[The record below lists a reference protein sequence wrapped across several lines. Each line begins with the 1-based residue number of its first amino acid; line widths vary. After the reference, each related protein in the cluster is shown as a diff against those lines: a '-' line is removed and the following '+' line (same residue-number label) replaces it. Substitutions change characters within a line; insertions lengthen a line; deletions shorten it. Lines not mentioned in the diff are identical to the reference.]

1 MAEHEKFSEDAIYL
15 TVRTYDDGMSVIM
28 DAATDSL
35 YVKKTL
41 SDYNAAAYDYL
52 KTHEDIQIPEVYSVK
67 EEDGKLTVIEEFIH
81 GKKLDELLQSENKLT
96 FLDRKRIL
104 FAVCEGLNFLH
115 RADPKIV
122 HGDLK
127 ASDILIM
134 DDGTVKLTGYNTALT
149 DADPDIAALGAL
161 IRQVLPESAGALE
174 IADKAEKT
182 GGEASEQAKLTVA
195 DIKEALGKLSD
206 PNDRR
211 GVPGFGSRNI
221 GIRIVSWAVL
231 AAAVATAIYGIFRYQ
246 RSGGDEVT
254 VREAEAVSQA
264 ELAGMPED
272 SSAAAEASSVSSAD
286 TSGEAEA
293 SSASSGDTSEAA
305 AVSSASS
312 GDISET
318 AVSSATS
325 GDTSEAAVS
334 SATSGDTSEAA
345 AVSVSS
351 GESDASSGSSKETS
365 EASIGSSKET
375 TETSSA
381 SVKETSDA
389 EEASA
394 VSSSES
400 SETTETSSVS
410 SAEPSEVKEASSVSS
425 AGSSEVKEA
434 SSVSSAGS
442 SEVKEA
448 SSVSSAESS
457 EVKEASSVSSAES
470 SEVKEASS
478 DSTKETSD
486 TEEIQA
492 ASSEES
498 SEAAGAS
505 PVSTAESSE
514 VKEVSSGSA
523 EEISETQTGSRSEAE
538 TEEEKAA
545 REAEEAFA
553 ETMYSAAADISREK
567 DPDKVIEDLKT
578 YMAEA
583 DEYLEQHGP
592 GSTETAEA
600 YRKAL
605 IAAALNSA
613 VRQESIYR
621 VSGGMQNA
629 SGALRIYEALG
640 NYTENADMASKAFLD
655 SIAGNAAK
663 AMENGKLNK
672 AEKLY
677 ILLSGLSYDGADNGL
692 RNVVYQKA
700 LKFLEAGK
708 LLEAADMFDDISGF
722 KDADEQAAEC
732 RSHYTSTIK
741 AAANAESGIAV
752 SWVTLE
758 EADGYYLTMDD
769 TVTYDIGP
777 DSISYTFTEAN
788 TNGKEYSF
796 TVTPYFIDKEGNKDK
811 GAESPAYT
819 WTFLKKA
826 LMQKLASDRAGEV
839 TITWEPNE
847 YAGYY
852 EIAYGLNPELTS
864 SVVIMYMADQPTAQT
879 ITGLNPGT
887 YYYFKVR
894 SSVLGLE
901 NKVYSGAWSETIP
914 IIVRDYAI
922 DWDEY

>member
-81 GKKLDELLQSENKLT
+81 GKKLDELLQSENKLS

-182 GGEASEQAKLTVA
+182 GGEAPDQAKLTVA

-211 GVPGFGSRNI
+211 GVPGFGSRSI

-231 AAAVATAIYGIFRYQ
+231 AAAVAAAIYGIFRYQ
-246 RSGGDEVT
+246 RSGADEVT
-254 VREAEAVSQA
+254 VQEAEAVSQSGP
-264 ELAGMPED
+264 AGMPED
-272 SSAAAEASSVSSAD
+272 SSAATVASSASSAA
-286 TSGEAEA
+286 TYGETEA
-293 SSASSGDTSEAA
+293 SSASSGDTSEAAVSSASAVDTSEAAKVSSVSSGDTSEAA
-305 AVSSASS
+305 AVSSASAV
-312 GDISET
+312 DTSET
-318 AVSSATS
+318 AEVSSVSS
-325 GDTSEAAVS
+325 GDTSE
-334 SATSGDTSEAA
+334 TA

-351 GESDASSGSSKETS
+351 EESAGAASGSSKETS
-365 EASIGSSKET
+365 EASIGSSRKI

-410 SAEPSEVKEASSVSS
+410 SAE
-425 AGSSEVKEA
+425 SSEVKEA
-434 SSVSSAGS
+434 SSVSSA
-442 SEVKEA
+442 V
-448 SSVSSAESS
+448 SS

-478 DSTKETSD
+478 DSAKETSD

-505 PVSTAESSE
+505 PVSAEESSE
-514 VKEVSSGSA
+514 IKEVSSGSA
-523 EEISETQTGSRSEAE
+523 EEISETQTGSLSEAE
-538 TEEEKAA
+538 TEEERAA

-578 YMAEA
+578 YMAET

-592 GSTETAEA
+592 GSAETAEA

-605 IAAALNSA
+605 IAAGLNSA

-819 WTFLKKA
+819 WTFLKKT

-887 YYYFKVR
+887 YYYFRVR